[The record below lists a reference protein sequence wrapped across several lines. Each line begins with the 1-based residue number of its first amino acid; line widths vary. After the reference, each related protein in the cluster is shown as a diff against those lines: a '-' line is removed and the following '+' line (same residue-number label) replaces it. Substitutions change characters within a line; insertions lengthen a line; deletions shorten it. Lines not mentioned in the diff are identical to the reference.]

1 MLSFRSSHQSCF
13 VKIVFLNANFT
24 GKQLCWSLFLI
35 WLQVFRSAVLLKIDS
50 KTPTQVFSS
59 EICEIFKNTYS
70 EEYLQTTASLVFFS
84 WSWGAGGKGGTY
96 FYKNRK
102 IKNKDPWKKK
112 KILFQ
117 LIHSRKS

>member
-84 WSWGAGGKGGTY
+84 WSWGEGGRGVHIFTKIE
-96 FYKNRK
+96 KSK
-102 IKNKDPWKKK
+102 IKTLGKRKKY
-112 KILFQ
+112 FF
-117 LIHSRKS
+117 S